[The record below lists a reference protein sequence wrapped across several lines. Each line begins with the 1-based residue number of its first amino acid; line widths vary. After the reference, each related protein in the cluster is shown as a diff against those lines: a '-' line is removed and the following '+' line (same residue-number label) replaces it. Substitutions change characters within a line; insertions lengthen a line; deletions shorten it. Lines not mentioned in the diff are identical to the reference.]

1 MNMTNDLRHRI
12 KNAIIADMPTFA
24 PSKRKD
30 LFDAIEKRIREVAV
44 AALPEKVRAVY
55 DDADLREYVNY
66 DYIYMGGFGYQ
77 LPAPASSELNG
88 YNQFLKNTLSADPAL
103 TALRETYDRMVDTL
117 KTIDRDISI
126 HLATCKTLRAF
137 TTRFPALAKY
147 APEERP
153 RATSANLP
161 ATTALMDSL
170 KAAGL
175 SVEDGV

>member
-1 MNMTNDLRHRI
+1 MNMTNDLRRRI
-12 KNAIIADMPTFA
+12 KNAIIADMPTFG
-24 PSKRKD
+24 STKRVD
-30 LFDAIEKRIREVAV
+30 LLNAIEKRIREIAV

-77 LPAPASSELNG
+77 LPAPVSSELNG

-103 TALRETYDRMVDTL
+103 TALRETYDRMIDTM
-117 KTIDRDISI
+117 KTIERDINI
-126 HLATCKTLRAF
+126 HLATCKTVKAF

-147 APEERP
+147 APEQSP
-153 RATSANLP
+153 RASVANLP
-161 ATTALMDSL
+161 ATTVLMDSL

-175 SVEDGV
+175 SVEDGE